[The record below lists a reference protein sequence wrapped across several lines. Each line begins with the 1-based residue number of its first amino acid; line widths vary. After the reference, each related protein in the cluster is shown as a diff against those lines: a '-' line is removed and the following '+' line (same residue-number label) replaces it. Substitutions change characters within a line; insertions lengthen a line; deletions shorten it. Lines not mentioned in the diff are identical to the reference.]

1 MSQSRKKSSLVF
13 TLVIALA
20 FVLTLFAMAA
30 DKTEKTGQHSQQQ
43 GQSQQRGNESMGSSI
58 RLGQSSQMGTV
69 GVRSEQAI
77 SAMVE
82 DIDRQQRVITLRPDT
97 GESIELSVPETIL
110 SDLQT
115 GDSVEVSIRKV
126 AKGSQSQS
134 G

>member
-1 MSQSRKKSSLVF
+1 
-13 TLVIALA
+13 
-20 FVLTLFAMAA
+20 
-30 DKTEKTGQHSQQQ
+30 
-43 GQSQQRGNESMGSSI
+43 
-58 RLGQSSQMGTV
+58 
-69 GVRSEQAI
+69 
-77 SAMVE
+77 MVE